1 MRPIVRWLLI
11 ISVLSV
17 PFTLTHSIE
26 DFSVGIH
33 QRFGLALLPA
43 AFLLSSVYA
52 AQVAAAALSARDQPW
67 GHGLNFAVALVWLF
81 GSVLDHLGEVLF
93 EPNATY
99 RAGFVS
105 KLLEVGVMTSSA
117 IWGTL
122 ALRTLREVVWP
133 RRA

>member
-1 MRPIVRWLLI
+1 VRPIVRWLLI

-43 AFLLSSVYA
+43 AFLLSLVYA
-52 AQVAAAALSARDQPW
+52 AQVAAAALSARDQPL
-67 GHGLNFAVALVWLF
+67 GHGLNFVVALVWLF

-93 EPNATY
+93 EPNVTY
-99 RAGFVS
+99 RAGFIS
-105 KLLEVGVMTSSA
+105 KLLEVGIMLSSA
-117 IWGTL
+117 VWGTL